1 MPPLELMAAFA
12 AAAAIYAFMPGP
24 AMLYAAAQTL
34 GHGRRAGLMAALGIH
49 LGGYVHVLAAGLGL
63 SALFAAVPLLYVAVK
78 LLGAFYLVYL
88 GLRLVCRRGAHPAV
102 EGGPARS
109 ARRAFAESV
118 AVEVLNPKTALFFI
132 AFLPQFTDAAAAL
145 PLWAQLLILGTLVN
159 AMFTAADLVCVCM
172 AGAILRHLRGS
183 DELRRWAARLGG
195 GLLIGLGARLALQR
209 G

>member
-34 GHGRRAGLMAALGIH
+34 GHGRLAGLMAALGIH
-49 LGGYVHVLAAGLGL
+49 LGGYVHVLAAALGL
-63 SALFAAVPLLYVAVK
+63 SALFAAVPVLYVVVK
-78 LLGAFYLVYL
+78 LLGAAYLVFL
-88 GLRLVCRRGAHPAV
+88 GLRLMCRRGDPRLDEVAPAK
-102 EGGPARS
+102 S
-109 ARRAFAESV
+109 ARRAIAESV
-118 AVEVLNPKTALFFI
+118 MVEVLNPKTALFFL

-145 PLWAQLLILGTLVN
+145 PLWAQLLILGMVVN

-172 AGAILRHLRGS
+172 AGAILRRMKSSSGLR
-183 DELRRWAARLGG
+183 LWAPRLGG

-209 G
+209 S